1 MHPEKLLPLLKQALD
16 AFDVVINLYKGDTLS
31 VLLDAIG
38 QIGLQLKEELKTP
51 KAESIRNQLMNI
63 LKDKWAQLFSQDDVI
78 LREKHVVI
86 SLFECFESIV
96 SAFGPYIEPFGM
108 TIFKQCCKIF

>member
-1 MHPEKLLPLLKQALD
+1 M
-16 AFDVVINLYKGDTLS
+16 
-31 VLLDAIG
+31 
-38 QIGLQLKEELKTP
+38 
-51 KAESIRNQLMNI
+51 
-63 LKDKWAQLFSQDDVI
+63 I

-108 TIFKQCCKIF
+108 TIFKQCCKIFQKFIQLVNVDDDYLASEGVLF

>member
-51 KAESIRNQLMNI
+51 
-63 LKDKWAQLFSQDDVI
+63 
-78 LREKHVVI
+78 
-86 SLFECFESIV
+86 
-96 SAFGPYIEPFGM
+96 
-108 TIFKQCCKIF
+108 